1 MLIIVWGKV
10 WKGVDIAKRCVGGR
24 GRLLG
29 DRAGGG
35 GRKRWDDIEGEER
48 CKGPSLGDK
57 WAWSPNQQGAPHN
70 SPKVPGLAR
79 KCWAGQEGR
88 LFTSS
93 SVLRDRAI

>member
-1 MLIIVWGKV
+1 MEGS
-10 WKGVDIAKRCVGGR
+10 GYSQEMCRGR

>member
-1 MLIIVWGKV
+1 MEGS
-10 WKGVDIAKRCVGGR
+10 GYSQEMCRGR

-48 CKGPSLGDK
+48 CKGPSLADK
-57 WAWSPNQQGAPHN
+57 RAWSPNQQGAPHN

-79 KCWAGQEGR
+79 KCCAGQEGR
-88 LFTSS
+88 LFSSS
-93 SVLRDRAI
+93 SVLSDRAI

>member
-1 MLIIVWGKV
+1 MEGS
-10 WKGVDIAKRCVGGR
+10 GYSQEMCRGR

-57 WAWSPNQQGAPHN
+57 WAWSPNLQGAPHN

>member
-1 MLIIVWGKV
+1 MEGS
-10 WKGVDIAKRCVGGR
+10 GYSQEMCRGR

-79 KCWAGQEGR
+79 KCCAGQEGR
-88 LFTSS
+88 LFSSS